1 MDFLTVIVIV
11 AIMIVFSVISFYL
24 YLCLLSTNQYIEEIS
39 KLLKRSFREYY
50 KGKDIEPIVIN
61 NGIDLKWTG
70 EVEGLKEDNELGF
83 ITIYTNDAT
92 LNSPLNSIQEA
103 DVVSEKVIRV
113 VEEYI
118 KDREEL

>member
-1 MDFLTVIVIV
+1 MDSLTIIVIV
-11 AIMIVFSVISFYL
+11 AIMIVFSGLFFYL

-50 KGKDIEPIVIN
+50 KGKDIEPVMIN

-83 ITIYTNDAT
+83 ITIYTNDAN

-103 DVVSEKVIRV
+103 DMVSEKVIRV

-118 KDREEL
+118 KDREE

>member
-11 AIMIVFSVISFYL
+11 AIMIVFSGISFYL

-50 KGKDIEPIVIN
+50 KGKDIEPVVIN

-103 DVVSEKVIRV
+103 DIVSEKVIRV

-118 KDREEL
+118 KDREE